1 MTTRTVTDLLADL
14 RDRADIEE
22 MTIRHS
28 DTRLCRYLT
37 QSCRALRSELTAA
50 GFSGLLD
57 WSSPTALPT
66 APPTTGENFLEV
78 AWPPTAIEILGFDV
92 NLGSGASSR
101 WYPLR
106 RMSIGERREYAGL
119 SGRPDAF
126 LIRTIPKEDTPAD
139 TGLSEGAIQV
149 YPASALG
156 LEYRI
161 QYLPEFPELAAS
173 PGTAVVNGFDGDWLE
188 WVLWD
193 AAVKVAYKDD
203 EDDAGG
209 GGLYV
214 KATTER
220 DRVKARIVTNI
231 NRVNRAG
238 PITPFRADRRGL
250 GYRVRS

>member
-1 MTTRTVTDLLADL
+1 VTARSVTELLADL

-22 MTIRHS
+22 MTIRHT
-28 DTRLCRYLT
+28 DARLCRYLT
-37 QSCRALRSELTAA
+37 QSARALRAELTAA

-57 WSSPTALPT
+57 WSTPAALPT
-66 APPTTGENFLEV
+66 TPPTTGENFLEV

-106 RMSIGERREYAGL
+106 RISIGERREFAGVQ
-119 SGRPDAF
+119 GHPVAF

-139 TGLSEGAIQV
+139 ADLSAGAIQV
-149 YPASALG
+149 YPNSSLG

-161 QYLPEFPELAAS
+161 QYLPEFPELSAT
-173 PGTAVVNGFDGDWLE
+173 PGTQVVNGFDGDWLE
-188 WVLWD
+188 WILWD

-220 DRVKARIVTNI
+220 DRVKARVVTNI

-238 PITPFRADRRGL
+238 PITPFRAGRGGL

>member
-1 MTTRTVTDLLADL
+1 LTTRTVTDLIADL

-22 MTIRHS
+22 MAVRHT
-28 DTRLCRYLT
+28 DARLCRYLT
-37 QSCRALRSELTAA
+37 QSCRALRAELTAA

-57 WSSPTALPT
+57 WSTPAALPT
-66 APPTTGENFLEV
+66 SPPITGENFLEV
-78 AWPPTAIEILGFDV
+78 DWPSGAVEILGFDV

-106 RMSIGERREYAGL
+106 RMSIGERRDYYGTN
-119 SGRPDAF
+119 GHPQGF
-126 LIRTIPKEDTPAD
+126 LIRTLPKEDTPAD
-139 TGLSEGAIQV
+139 ASLSAGAIQV
-149 YPASALG
+149 YPASTLG

-173 PGTAVVNGFDGDWLE
+173 PGTQVVGGFDGDWLE

-193 AAVKVAYKDD
+193 ATVKVAFKDD
-203 EDDAGG
+203 EDDG
-209 GGLYV
+209 GGLYA
-214 KATTER
+214 KAAAER

-238 PITPFRADRRGL
+238 PIVPRRSG
-250 GYRVRS
+250 GGGSFMRTR

>member
-1 MTTRTVTDLLADL
+1 MTTRTVTELIADL

-22 MTIRHS
+22 MDVRHT
-28 DTRLCRYLT
+28 DARLTRYLT

-57 WSSPTALPT
+57 WSAPTVLPT
-66 APPTTGENFLEV
+66 APPTTGESFLEV
-78 AWPPTAIEILGFDV
+78 AWPPTAVEILGFDV
-92 NLGSGASSR
+92 NLGSGSTSR
-101 WYPLR
+101 WYSLK
-106 RMSIGERREYAGL
+106 RMGVAERRDFYGT
-119 SGRPDAF
+119 SGHPLGF

-139 TGLSEGAIQV
+139 TDLSVGAIQV
-149 YPASALG
+149 YPASTLG
-156 LEYRI
+156 LEYRVI
-161 QYLPEFPELAAS
+161 YLPEFPELAAT
-173 PGTAVVNGFDGDWLE
+173 PGTAVVGGFDGDWLE

-203 EDDAGG
+203 EDDG

-238 PITPFRADRRGL
+238 AITPRRAGNGGPR
-250 GYRVRS
+250 YRTRA

>member
-1 MTTRTVTDLLADL
+1 MTTRTVTDLIADL

-22 MTIRHS
+22 MAVRHT
-28 DTRLCRYLT
+28 DARLCRYLT
-37 QSCRALRSELTAA
+37 QSCRALRAELTAA

-57 WSSPTALPT
+57 WSTPAALPT
-66 APPTTGENFLEV
+66 SPPITGENFLEV
-78 AWPPTAIEILGFDV
+78 DWPSGAVEILGFDV

-106 RMSIGERREYAGL
+106 RMSIGERRDYYGTN
-119 SGRPDAF
+119 GHPQGF
-126 LIRTIPKEDTPAD
+126 LIRTLPKEDTPAD
-139 TGLSEGAIQV
+139 ASLSAGAIQV
-149 YPASALG
+149 YPASTLG

-173 PGTAVVNGFDGDWLE
+173 PGTQVVGGFDGDWLE

-193 AAVKVAYKDD
+193 ATVKVAFKDD
-203 EDDAGG
+203 EDDG
-209 GGLYV
+209 GGLYA
-214 KATTER
+214 KAAAER

-238 PITPFRADRRGL
+238 PIVPRRSG
-250 GYRVRS
+250 GGGSFMRTR

>member
-1 MTTRTVTDLLADL
+1 MTTRTVTELIADL

-22 MTIRHS
+22 MTVRHT
-28 DTRLCRYLT
+28 DARLARYIT
-37 QSCRALRSELTAA
+37 QSCRALRAELTAA

-57 WSSPTALPT
+57 WSTPAALPT
-66 APPTTGENFLEV
+66 TPLVTGENFLEV
-78 AWPPTAIEILGFDV
+78 AWPTGAVEILGFDV

-106 RMSIGERREYAGL
+106 RMSIGERRDHCGTN
-119 SGRPDAF
+119 GHPQGF
-126 LIRTIPKEDTPAD
+126 LIRTLPKEADPA
-139 TGLSEGAIQV
+139 TTSLAAGAIQV
-149 YPASALG
+149 YPASTLG

-161 QYLPEFPELAAS
+161 QYLPEYPALSET
-173 PGTAVVNGFDGDWLE
+173 PGTQVVQGFDGDWLE

-203 EDDAGG
+203 EDDG
-209 GGLYV
+209 GGLYL
-214 KATTER
+214 KASTER

-238 PITPFRADRRGL
+238 PVVPRRAGTGL
-250 GYRVRS
+250 VGYRTRS

>member
-1 MTTRTVTDLLADL
+1 MTTRTVTELIADL

-22 MTIRHS
+22 MPIRHT
-28 DTRLCRYLT
+28 DARLCRYIT
-37 QSCRALRSELTAA
+37 QSCRALRAELTAA

-57 WSSPTALPT
+57 WSTPAALPT
-66 APPTTGENFLEV
+66 SPPTTGENHLEV
-78 AWPPTAIEILGFDV
+78 AWPPTAVEILGFDV

-101 WYPLR
+101 WYPLK
-106 RMSIGERREYAGL
+106 RMSIGERRDYYGTN
-119 SGRPDAF
+119 GHPQGF

-139 TGLSEGAIQV
+139 TDLSVGAIQV
-149 YPASALG
+149 YPASTLG
-156 LEYRI
+156 LQYRI
-161 QYLPEFPELAAS
+161 QYLPEFPALTET
-173 PGTAVVNGFDGDWLE
+173 PGSQVVNGFDGDWLE

-203 EDDAGG
+203 EDDG

-214 KATTER
+214 KASTER

-238 PITPFRADRRGL
+238 PIVPRRAGGGGS

>member
-1 MTTRTVTDLLADL
+1 MTTRTVTELIADL

-22 MTIRHS
+22 MTVRHT
-28 DTRLCRYLT
+28 DARLARYIT
-37 QSCRALRSELTAA
+37 QSCRALRAELTAA

-57 WSSPTALPT
+57 WSTPAALPT
-66 APPTTGENFLEV
+66 SPPVTGENFIEV
-78 AWPPTAIEILGFDV
+78 SWPSGAVEILGFDV

-106 RMSIGERREYAGL
+106 RMSIGERRDYYGTAGHPQ
-119 SGRPDAF
+119 GF
-126 LIRTIPKEDTPAD
+126 LIRTVPKEDTPAD
-139 TGLSEGAIQV
+139 TDLSTGAIQV
-149 YPASALG
+149 YPASTQG

-161 QYLPEFPELAAS
+161 QYLPEFPALSES
-173 PGTAVVNGFDGDWLE
+173 PGTQVVQGFDGDWLE

-203 EDDAGG
+203 EDDG

-214 KATTER
+214 KAAQER

-238 PITPFRADRRGL
+238 PVVPRRSTGNWV
-250 GYRVRS
+250 GHRTRG

>member
-1 MTTRTVTDLLADL
+1 MTTRTVTELLADL

-22 MTIRHS
+22 MTIRHT
-28 DTRLCRYLT
+28 DARLCRYLT
-37 QSCRALRSELTAA
+37 QSLRALRAELTAA

-66 APPTTGENFLEV
+66 TPPTTGENFLEV
-78 AWPPTAIEILGFDV
+78 SWPATAVEILGFDV
-92 NLGSGASSR
+92 NLGTGASSR
-101 WYPLR
+101 WYPLQR
-106 RMSIGERREYAGL
+106 ISIGERRNFYPNAGH
-119 SGRPDAF
+119 PQAF

-139 TGLSEGAIQV
+139 TDLSTGAIQV

-156 LEYRI
+156 LQYRI
-161 QYLPEFPELAAS
+161 QYLPEYPELTAT
-173 PGTAVVNGFDGDWLE
+173 PGTQVVNGFDGDWLE

-203 EDDAGG
+203 EDDLSPGN
-209 GGLYV
+209 LFV

-220 DRVKARIVTNI
+220 DRVKARILTNI

-238 PITPFRADRRGL
+238 PVTPFRADTRRWPM
-250 GYRVRS
+250 RVRS

>member
-1 MTTRTVTDLLADL
+1 MTTRTVTDLIGDL

-22 MTIRHS
+22 MPVRHT
-28 DTRLCRYLT
+28 DARLCRYLT
-37 QSCRALRSELTAA
+37 QSCRSLRSELTAA

-57 WSSPTALPT
+57 WSTPAALPT
-66 APPTTGENFLEV
+66 TPPVTGENHLEV
-78 AWPPTAIEILGFDV
+78 AWPSGAVEILGFDV

-106 RMSIGERREYAGL
+106 RMSLAERRDYYGAAGHPQ
-119 SGRPDAF
+119 GF
-126 LIRTIPKEDTPAD
+126 LIRSLPKEDTPAD
-139 TGLSEGAIQV
+139 TDLSTGAIQV
-149 YPASALG
+149 YPASTLG

-161 QYLPEFPELAAS
+161 QYLGEYPELSAT
-173 PGTAVVNGFDGDWLE
+173 PGTQVVQGFDGDWLE

-203 EDDAGG
+203 EDDG

-220 DRVKARIVTNI
+220 DRVKQRIVTNI

-238 PITPFRADRRGL
+238 PITPRRAGSGMV
-250 GYRVRS
+250 GYRTRG

>member
-1 MTTRTVTDLLADL
+1 MTTRTVTELIADL

-22 MTIRHS
+22 MTVRHT
-28 DTRLCRYLT
+28 DARLARYIT
-37 QSCRALRSELTAA
+37 QSCRALRAELTAA

-57 WSSPTALPT
+57 WTSPTALPT
-66 APPTTGENFLEV
+66 APPVTGENFLEV
-78 AWPPTAIEILGFDV
+78 AWPSAAVEILGFDV
-92 NLGSGASSR
+92 NLGTGAGSR

-106 RMSIGERREYAGL
+106 RMSIGERRDYFGTQGHPEG
-119 SGRPDAF
+119 F
-126 LIRTIPKEDTPAD
+126 LIRTVPKEDTPAD
-139 TGLSEGAIQV
+139 TALSDGAIQV
-149 YPASALG
+149 YPNSTLG

-161 QYLPEFPELAAS
+161 QYLPAFPELAAS
-173 PGTAVVNGFDGDWLE
+173 PGTAVVQGFDGDWIE

-203 EDDAGG
+203 EDDQGA
-209 GGLYV
+209 GLYV

-238 PITPFRADRRGL
+238 PIVPRRAGSGFR

>member
-1 MTTRTVTDLLADL
+1 VTTRSVTELLADL

-22 MTIRHS
+22 MTIRHT
-28 DTRLCRYLT
+28 DARLCRYIT
-37 QSCRALRSELTAA
+37 QSCRALRAELTAA

-66 APPTTGENFLEV
+66 SPPTTGENFLEV
-78 AWPPTAIEILGFDV
+78 SWPATAIEILGFDV
-92 NLGSGASSR
+92 NLGSGSSSR

-106 RMSIGERREYAGL
+106 RISIGERREFYPSAGH
-119 SGRPDAF
+119 PVAF

-139 TGLSEGAIQV
+139 TDLSAGAIQV
-149 YPASALG
+149 YPASTLG
-156 LEYRI
+156 LQYRI
-161 QYLPEFPELAAS
+161 QYLPEFPELTAS
-173 PGTAVVNGFDGDWLE
+173 PGTQVVNGFDGDWLE

-203 EDDAGG
+203 EDDLSAGN
-209 GGLYV
+209 LFV
-214 KATTER
+214 KATSER

-238 PITPFRADRRGL
+238 PITPFRAGYGRGPV
-250 GYRVRS
+250 RVRS

>member
-1 MTTRTVTDLLADL
+1 MTTRTVTELLADL

-22 MTIRHS
+22 MTIRHT
-28 DTRLCRYLT
+28 DARLMRYLT
-37 QSCRALRSELTAA
+37 QSLRALRAELTAA

-57 WSSPTALPT
+57 WTTPTALPT
-66 APPTTGENFLEV
+66 TPPTTGENFLEV

-106 RMSIGERREYAGL
+106 RMGIGERREHALIQGH
-119 SGRPDAF
+119 PQAF

-139 TGLSEGAIQV
+139 TGLSDGAIQV
-149 YPASALG
+149 YPASTLG

-161 QYLPEFPELAAS
+161 QYLPEFPELS
-173 PGTAVVNGFDGDWLE
+173 SGTQVVNGFDGDWLE

-220 DRVKARIVTNI
+220 DRVKQRIVTNI

-238 PITPFRADRRGL
+238 PITPFRAGSRSP
-250 GYRVRS
+250 YRVRS